1 MNNKNKK
8 SYLAPQLTA
17 VSFKSERGFANSTG
31 ESVPYTLHLFDGYS
45 TGERMELYSTRS
57 GWGNDNNNSFWGN

>member
-45 TGERMELYSTRS
+45 NGERMESYSTRS
-57 GWGNDNNNSFWGN
+57 GWGDGDGNSFWGN

>member
-17 VSFKSERGFANSTG
+17 VSFKSERGFTNSPG
-31 ESVPYTLHLFDGYS
+31 GSVPYY
-45 TGERMELYSTRS
+45 
-57 GWGNDNNNSFWGN
+57 